1 MFLYLLVFAASLYL
15 FLCIR
20 ESFFDSM
27 SWSLGISKLDQTVLA
42 RLMESQ
48 IWHQLAGSV
57 WGGFRKGTM
66 TSAHLD
72 DRHFSS
78 SLYAT
83 SSFQAATML
92 LELRESESE

>member
-1 MFLYLLVFAASLYL
+1 MNDEPRPAICMEKQLGWAHRLGGVEFLEIYKVGQIVF
-15 FLCIR
+15 
-20 ESFFDSM
+20 
-27 SWSLGISKLDQTVLA
+27 A

-48 IWHQLAGSV
+48 IWHQLASSV
-57 WGGFRKGTM
+57 MGRFRKGRV
-66 TSAHLD
+66 TSDHLD
-72 DRHFSS
+72 ARHFSS